1 MKALV
6 YEKAHTVENFA
17 IQLRDLPE
25 PVLRDNDVQVEVRA
39 IGVNPGEA
47 FFRQVR
53 SAEPGG
59 YVLLGW
65 EFAGVVI
72 EVGRSVQGFKAGD
85 RVFGTGDMT
94 RDGCWAER
102 VAVDHRIIAKLPDSI
117 SFANAASLPIGALTA
132 SEAVFR
138 DQEGLPGGVNTVLVI
153 GGAGAVGSLA
163 TQILKAT
170 TPAFVVATGSRPES
184 RAWCSEMGA
193 DLVLDH
199 SGNVVA
205 QLTAADIRQVDLVL
219 STAATAQ
226 NLSWIADILRP
237 FGHIAFTDMTP
248 FLDLG
253 PLGAK
258 APSLHMEMVF
268 SRIISGSHPERQG
281 QILKKVA
288 ALVAEGRVRAIPTKR
303 LEGLTA
309 ETMNA
314 AHELVETHQTI
325 GKIVIAV

>member
-17 IQLRDLPE
+17 IQLRELPE
-25 PVLRDNDVQVEVRA
+25 PALRDNDVLVEVRA
-39 IGVNPGEA
+39 IGINPGEA

-72 EVGRSVQGFKAGD
+72 EVGRSVQGFTAGD
-85 RVFGTGDMT
+85 RVFGTGDVT

-117 SFANAASLPIGALTA
+117 PFADAASLPIGALTA

-138 DQEGLPGGVNTVLVI
+138 DQEALPEGVNTVLVV

-170 TPAFVVATGSRPES
+170 TSAFVIVTGSRPES

-205 QLTAADIRQVDLVL
+205 QLTAADIQQVDLVL

-226 NLSWIADILRP
+226 NLRWIAEILRP
-237 FGHIAFTDMTP
+237 FGHIAFTDMPP

-258 APSLHMEMVF
+258 APSLHVEMVF
-268 SRIISGSHPERQG
+268 SRIVSGSHPERQG
-281 QILKKVA
+281 QILKTVA
-288 ALVAEGRVRAIPTKR
+288 ALVAEGRLRAILTKR

-325 GKIVIAV
+325 GKIVIAM